1 MRSGY
6 NNNRRDGGVNLPR
19 QVKPAVLAVVALG
32 VLALVAAGCGSS
44 NNNSGGG
51 GGGGSNAKIALLLP
65 ESHTARYESQDRP
78 HFTSEVKK
86 LCSGCQVLY
95 SNANE
100 DATQQQAQADAALT
114 KGAKVLV
121 VDAVD
126 AGSAAAIVTKAK
138 AQKVPVISYDRLITN
153 SDVDYYVSF
162 DNARVGKL
170 QATSLVDKL
179 TKDGKGSGTIV
190 MINGDPA
197 DNNAKLF
204 KQGALSVLKT
214 SKLKIGKSYDTPGW
228 LGKNA
233 QNEMEQAITALGNG
247 GFVGAYV
254 ANDTLAGA
262 AIAAMKSAGIKPST
276 RPTTGQDA
284 ELAGIQRILNGEQF
298 MTVYKDFGIHES
310 TQAAVV
316 AADLAKGD
324 KPSSDLFKDKINNGK
339 KDVPAL
345 LLTPEP
351 VTKDNIKDTIAKD
364 KVWTAA
370 EICTKAYASACKA
383 AGIQ

>member
-1 MRSGY
+1 
-6 NNNRRDGGVNLPR
+6 VNLPR
-19 QVKPAVLAVVALG
+19 HFKPAVSAVAALS
-32 VLALVAAGCGSS
+32 VLALVATGCGSS
-44 NNNSGGG
+44 NNKSGGG
-51 GGGGSNAKIALLLP
+51 GGGGGTIALLLP
-65 ESHTARYESQDRP
+65 ESHTARYESQDKP

-86 LCSGCQVLY
+86 LCSGCNVLY

-138 AQKVPVISYDRLITN
+138 AQKVPVISYDRLITK

-162 DNARVGKL
+162 DNAQVGKL
-170 QATSLVDKL
+170 QATSLVNKL

-204 KQGALSVLKT
+204 KQGALSVFKT

-228 LGKNA
+228 LAKNA
-233 QNEMEQAITALGNG
+233 QTEMDQAITALGNT

-262 AIAAMKSAGIKPST
+262 AIAAMKGAGIKPST

-284 ELAGIQRILNGEQF
+284 ELAGIQRILTGDQF
-298 MTVYKDFGIHES
+298 MTVYKAYKPE
-310 TQAAVV
+310 AVDSAKIAV
-316 AADLAKGD
+316 ALAQGKSVPAGLVNQQVD
-324 KPSSDLFKDKINNGK
+324 NGK
-339 KDVPAL
+339 KKVPSVI
-345 LLTPEP
+345 LTPIA
-351 VTKDNIKDTIAKD
+351 VTKSNIQSTVVKDGL
-364 KVWTAA
+364 WTASQ
-370 EICTKAYASACKA
+370 ICTSAYKSACQA
-383 AGIQ
+383 AGIK

>member
-1 MRSGY
+1 MRSDTS
-6 NNNRRDGGVNLPR
+6 NDRRDGRVNLPR
-19 QVKPAVLAVVALG
+19 HFKAAVSAMAVLGA
-32 VLALVAAGCGSS
+32 LALVAAGCGSS

-51 GGGGSNAKIALLLP
+51 GGGGGSGSIALLLP

-126 AGSAAAIVTKAK
+126 AGSAAAIVTKSK

-153 SDVDYYVSF
+153 SDVAYYVSF

-170 QATSLVDKL
+170 QATSLVNKL

-204 KQGALSVLKT
+204 KQGALSVFKT

-247 GFVGAYV
+247 GFVGVYA
-254 ANDTLAGA
+254 ANDTTGGA
-262 AIAAMKSAGIKPST
+262 AIAAMKGAGIKPST

-284 ELAGIQRILNGEQF
+284 ELAGVQRILTGDQY
-298 MTVYKDFGIHES
+298 MTVYKAYKPEAES
-310 TQAAVV
+310 TAKIAV
-316 AADLAKGD
+316 ALAQGKSV
-324 KPSSDLFKDKINNGK
+324 PSGLVNQQVDNGK
-339 KDVPAL
+339 KKVPSVI
-345 LLTPEP
+345 LTPIA
-351 VTKDNIKDTIAKD
+351 VTKSNIQSTIVKDGL
-364 KVWTAA
+364 WTASQ
-370 EICTKAYASACKA
+370 ICTSAYKSACQA
-383 AGIQ
+383 AGIK

>member
-1 MRSGY
+1 
-6 NNNRRDGGVNLPR
+6 VNLRSPF
-19 QVKPAVLAVVALG
+19 KPAVTAGVVLGAL
-32 VLALVAAGCGSS
+32 VLAAAGCGGDD
-44 NNNSGGG
+44 NGGG
-51 GGGGSNAKIALLLP
+51 GGGGGKIALLLP

-78 HFTSEVKK
+78 HFEAQLKK
-86 LCSGCQVLY
+86 SCSDCEVLY
-95 SNANE
+95 SNAGE
-100 DATQQQAQADAALT
+100 DAARQQQQAEAALT

-126 AGSAAAIVTKAK
+126 AGSAGAIVQKAK

-153 SDVDYYVSF
+153 ADIDYYISY

-170 QATSLVDKL
+170 QGNALVKKL
-179 TKDGKGSGTIV
+179 EQDGKGSGTIV
-190 MINGDPA
+190 QINGDPA

-204 KQGALSVLKT
+204 KQGATSVFKA
-214 SKLKIGKSYDTPGW
+214 SKLKVGKNYDTPGW

-316 AADLAKGD
+316 AADLAKGN

-345 LLTPEP
+345 LLTPVA
-351 VTKDNIKDTIAKD
+351 VTKDNIKDTIIKD
-364 KVWTAA
+364 KFWTASQ
-370 EICTKAYASACKA
+370 ICTKAYASACKA